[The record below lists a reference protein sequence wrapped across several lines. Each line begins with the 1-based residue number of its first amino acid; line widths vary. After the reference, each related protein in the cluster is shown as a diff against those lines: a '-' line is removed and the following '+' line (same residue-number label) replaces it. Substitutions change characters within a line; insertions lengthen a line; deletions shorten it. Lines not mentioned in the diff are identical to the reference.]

1 MGKQVGRRGRK
12 WSQRVTSTALAL
24 PPGLFTRA
32 PKEIAEGL
40 FRAAVAS
47 RRRRAKTPYQAAMSM
62 LTFYINRAGRGLAA
76 ADRRRLGRAE
86 DELRKK
92 GASARGGGKNRK
104 NEVIWRAAKNRPAVE
119 LVRVAHNARGTKKYT
134 AHFLVDGRPRKTS
147 FGAKGYE
154 DYTTHH
160 DRARREKYR
169 RRHQKDLQTRDPT
182 RAGFLSYYL
191 LWGPSVSLAKNIANY
206 RHALRPSAQKTRPHG
221 IPRFCPRSDARR

>member
-12 WSQRVTSTALAL
+12 WSQRVTSTALAV
-24 PPGLFTRA
+24 PPGLFARA

-76 ADRRRLGRAE
+76 ADRRRLGRAK

-92 GASARGGGKNRK
+92 GASARKRGGGQP
-104 NEVIWRAAKNRPAVE
+104 VKNRPAVE
-119 LVRVAHNARGTKKYT
+119 LVKVVRNARGRKKYT
-134 AHFLVDGRPRKTS
+134 AHFLVGDRPRKTR
-147 FGAKGYE
+147 FGARGYE
-154 DYTTHH
+154 DYTMHH

-169 RRHQKDLQTRDPT
+169 RRHRKDLQTRDPT
-182 RAGFLSYYL
+182 RAGFLSYFL